1 MADYKINISF
11 STDRKMTD
19 DEIASLE
26 TAIYTS
32 VNEPEGVNY
41 EYIDERSKRADY
53 NTTKVDLE
61 VVETEKVSG

>member
-26 TAIYTS
+26 TVQS
-32 VNEPEGVNY
+32 VQ
-41 EYIDERSKRADY
+41 
-53 NTTKVDLE
+53 TTTPQKLIW
-61 VVETEKVSG
+61 KL

>member
-19 DEIASLE
+19 YEIAHLE
-26 TAIYTS
+26 TSIYTA
-32 VNEPEGVNY
+32 VNEPSGIDY
-41 EYIDERSKRADY
+41 EKRADY

-61 VVETEKVSG
+61 VVEVEKVSG